1 MSKTY
6 RIHGSRYLR
15 KYTAEERSS
24 IYAYMSDVRKIANS
38 LCTVPWERVNRDLA
52 ATTTIHT
59 EEGIDWNEPERDRFD
74 AAEWC
79 GEHSDG
85 FHRAFAQAA
94 CYVFEL
100 PDSAIGTSIEKLGIQ
115 VTSDPYNPYGARIS
129 AMTSATLDIPM
140 DCETVRE
147 GEVYRAPDEDG
158 MGAAPRLFMRN
169 ADGSQNWYAN
179 TEKVTL
185 EPDTPLTAK
194 KYLFVFCCLENYNRG
209 RDGWI
214 EGSSYIDNDIELTL
228 ATACDDLAEGELN
241 DLSTAYDP
249 NTLQIVKDGIL
260 PYIPG
265 AAQVGE
271 FHVAVRT
278 DANQI
283 IEDDGS
289 QTPIRSAT
297 GDKAAAAIGRLF
309 SEFYSG
315 KGDIPTVDAAS
326 SPRGAAFNVT
336 RAIEP
341 HVTSDSDI
349 QVDTDVLRID
359 SSVLV
364 VPFAY
369 PRDFTPSRLTLN
381 SQLSTLN
388 LSPGARFNV
397 FLADGYLTSLTDE
410 QLKNPG
416 LYDGQGAPFTLL
428 GTIDSGTTA
437 AFDLPASTSRVGTIV
452 ITGYFPPDRFDLVT
466 GGQQGTGPTAFLP
479 DISIT
484 E

>member
-38 LCTVPWERVNRDLA
+38 LCTVPWERVTRDLA
-52 ATTTIHT
+52 ATMTIHT
-59 EEGIDWNEPERDRFD
+59 EEGIDWNDPERDRFD

-140 DCETVRE
+140 DCATVRE

-209 RDGWI
+209 RNGWI

-228 ATACDDLAEGELN
+228 QAACEDLAEGELN
-241 DLSTAYDP
+241 NLSPAYEP

-265 AAQVGE
+265 AAPVGE
-271 FHVAVRT
+271 FHVSVRT
-278 DANQI
+278 DANPI

-289 QTPIRSAT
+289 QTPVRTAT
-297 GDKAAAAIGRLF
+297 GDKAAASIGRLF
-309 SEFYSG
+309 SAFYSG
-315 KGDIPTVDAAS
+315 TGDIPATSEPSAAL
-326 SPRGAAFNVT
+326 GASFNVT
-336 RAIEP
+336 RATEP
-341 HVTSDSDI
+341 HVAHDSDRP
-349 QVDTDVLRID
+349 VDTDVLRID
-359 SSVLV
+359 SAALV
-364 VPFAY
+364 VPFAF
-369 PRDFTPSRLTLN
+369 PRDFTPARVALSFAELSLT
-381 SQLSTLN
+381 
-388 LSPGARFNV
+388 PGARFNV
-397 FLADGYLTSLTDE
+397 FLADGYLTSLTED
-410 QLKNPG
+410 QLKIPG

-428 GTIDSGTTA
+428 GTIESGTTA
-437 AFDLPASTSRVGTIV
+437 AFDLPASTARVGTLV

-466 GGQQGTGPTAFLP
+466 GGRQGTGLTAFLP

-484 E
+484 D

>member
-15 KYTAEERSS
+15 KYTAAERSS

-38 LCTVPWERVNRDLA
+38 LCTVPWERVVRDIA

-85 FHRAFAQAA
+85 FHKAFAQAA

-100 PDSAIGTSIEKLGIQ
+100 PDSAIGNSIEKLGIQ

-129 AMTSATLDIPM
+129 AMTSSTLDIPM
-140 DCETVRE
+140 DCATVRE
-147 GEVYRAPDEDG
+147 GEVYRAPDEGG
-158 MGAAPRLFMRN
+158 MGASPRLFMRN

-228 ATACDDLAEGELN
+228 QDACEDLAEGELN
-241 DLSTAYDP
+241 DLTTAYESK
-249 NTLQIVKDGIL
+249 TLRIVKDGIL
-260 PYIPG
+260 PYIPESVP
-265 AAQVGE
+265 VGIR
-271 FHVAVRT
+271 HIVVRA
-278 DANQI
+278 DANPVV
-283 IEDDGS
+283 EEDGS
-289 QTPIRSAT
+289 TTPVRPAT
-297 GDKAAAAIGRLF
+297 GETAAAAISRLY
-309 SEFYSG
+309 SMFYAG
-315 KGDIPTVDAAS
+315 QGETPPAKGARSAH
-326 SPRGAAFNVT
+326 GAAFNVT
-336 RAIEP
+336 RKTGP
-341 HVTSDSDI
+341 NG
-349 QVDTDVLRID
+349 TDVLSIK
-359 SSVLV
+359 SAALV
-364 VPFAY
+364 IPFAW
-369 PRDFTPSRLTLN
+369 PRDFAPSRLN
-381 SQLSTLN
+381 LSTSQPLN
-388 LSPGARFNV
+388 LPDGARFNV
-397 FLADGYLTSLTDE
+397 FLADGYLTSLTED

-416 LYDGQGAPFTLL
+416 LYDGDGAPFTLL
-428 GTIDSGTTA
+428 GTIEQSEQSNIRT
-437 AFDLPASTSRVGTIV
+437 FDLPASTSRVGTIV
-452 ITGYFPPDRFDLVT
+452 ITGYFPPDRYDLVT
-466 GGQQGTGPTAFLP
+466 GGTQGTGDTPFLP
-479 DISIT
+479 DITIT
-484 E
+484 D

>member
-15 KYTAEERSS
+15 KYTAAERSS

-38 LCTVPWERVNRDLA
+38 LCTVPWERVTRDIS

-85 FHRAFAQAA
+85 FHKAFAQAA

-100 PDSAIGTSIEKLGIQ
+100 PDSAIGNSIEKLGIQ

-129 AMTSATLDIPM
+129 AMTSETLDIPM
-140 DCETVRE
+140 DCATVRE

-179 TEKVTL
+179 TERVEL

-228 ATACDDLAEGELN
+228 QAACEDLAEGELN
-241 DLSTAYDP
+241 DLTTAYETK
-249 NTLQIVKDGIL
+249 TLRIVKDGIL
-260 PYIPG
+260 PYIPESVPAG
-265 AAQVGE
+265 VR
-271 FHVAVRT
+271 HVAVRA
-278 DANQI
+278 DANPLV
-283 IEDDGS
+283 EEDGS
-289 QTPIRSAT
+289 TTPVRPAT
-297 GDKAAAAIGRLF
+297 GETAAAALSRLY
-309 SEFYSG
+309 SMFYAG
-315 KGDIPTVDAAS
+315 QGETPTVPAAS
-326 SPRGAAFNVT
+326 SPRGASFNVT
-336 RAIEP
+336 RKTGP
-341 HVTSDSDI
+341 NG
-349 QVDTDVLRID
+349 TDVLSIK
-359 SSVLV
+359 SSALV
-364 VPFAY
+364 VPFAW
-369 PRDFTPSRLTLN
+369 PRDFTPSRLN
-381 SQLSTLN
+381 LSTSQPLN
-388 LSPGARFNV
+388 LPDGARFNV
-397 FLADGYLTSLTDE
+397 FLADGYLTSLTED

-416 LYDGQGAPFTLL
+416 LYDGDGAPFTLL
-428 GTIDSGTTA
+428 GTIEQSEQSNIRT
-437 AFDLPASTSRVGTIV
+437 FDLPASPSRVGTIV
-452 ITGYFPPDRFDLVT
+452 ITGYFPPDRYDLVT
-466 GGQQGTGPTAFLP
+466 GGTQGTGETPFLP
-479 DISIT
+479 DITIT
-484 E
+484 D